1 MNQLIEDAKSMS
13 INDNIGLGTGPV
25 LFGDGGGSNRPYIS
39 DERMSKVTIELDASE
54 LLRFQFSSVQKKF
67 VLEIDKIA
75 LEKQLTLQ
83 GYK

>member
-1 MNQLIEDAKSMS
+1 MS
-13 INDNIGLGTGPV
+13 INDNIGLGTSPV
-25 LFGDGGGSNRPYIS
+25 LFGDVGGANNPYKS